1 MFSGF
6 NLELD
11 ANSLAEACG
20 RDFEKYRKIGEE
32 HLSTKINH
40 FNDEMKRLV
49 NHQIING
56 SHLQEYCF
64 PNVDADIFLSHSHK
78 DMSLANALAGWIYDT
93 FNLKVFIDSN
103 VWEYSRK
110 LLKKLNSRYSN
121 KRPNG
126 QNGVLYDYKSCCKAS
141 EHVNTMLSTAF
152 HQMIDKVE
160 CVMFLNT
167 DNSVKVISDNQ
178 FSSTYSPW
186 IYSEIMCTQIV
197 RKKPLLCYREYNEL
211 MHFNESER
219 IANDVTD
226 LVISYN
232 LPLKHLKNI
241 SASDLK
247 TWFNEYQITILNS
260 YEEYPLD
267 ALYSFTYNNELKIS
281 KELFRLMDRKDI
293 NTLKK
298 YFAGEENEVK
308 KVIDVIKGHKGGDL

>member
-11 ANSLAEACG
+11 ANSLAEVCG
-20 RDFEKYRKIGEE
+20 RDFEKYRTIGEE
-32 HLSTKINH
+32 HLSTEINR

-49 NHQIING
+49 NYQTING
-56 SHLQEYCF
+56 SQLQEYCF
-64 PNVDADIFLSHSHK
+64 PNVEADIFLSHSHK
-78 DMSLANALAGWIYDT
+78 DRNLANALAGWIYDT

-103 VWEYSRK
+103 VWEYSSK
-110 LLKKLNSRYSN
+110 LLEKLNSRYSN

-126 QNGVLYDYKSCCKAS
+126 QNGVLYDHKSCCKAS
-141 EHVNTMLSTAF
+141 EHVNTMLSTAL

-211 MHFNESER
+211 MHFNESES

-232 LPLKHLKNI
+232 LPLKHLKKI
-241 SASDLK
+241 D
-247 TWFNEYQITILNS
+247 TGILIRWLYN
-260 YEEYPLD
+260 YKKYDEYPLD
-267 ALYSFTYNNELKIS
+267 FLYSITHKNDLDITKKLY
-281 KELFRLMDRKDI
+281 RLMDRKDI